1 MPGLHA
7 KGLGSQHCHV
17 ATMKF
22 SAKQLARCI
31 SAWAILSCATT
42 AMGDPIWHCSRT
54 GNTEPQNMA
63 DASEQFSLA
72 SMSSAPDVIGVSI
85 RDLIDIY
92 SGVPVRVGS
101 LPLSACFMPGQEAL
115 SLAALQSLGLQPSAI
130 QALARKS
137 SLVQSNLH
145 LVTDEQQMHTCIS
158 RHFPAVGY
166 LSKPMDTDKVL
177 PCF

>member
-1 MPGLHA
+1 
-7 KGLGSQHCHV
+7 
-17 ATMKF
+17 MKF
-22 SAKQLARCI
+22 MHTRVSRGLSTLAMVTFVT
-31 SAWAILSCATT
+31 SLWA
-42 AMGDPIWHCSRT
+42 DPIWHCSRT
-54 GNTEPQNMA
+54 GQADSKNLA

-92 SGVPVRVGS
+92 SGVPVRVGN
-101 LPLSACFMPGQEAL
+101 LPLSACFMPGQDPL
-115 SLAALQSLGLQPSAI
+115 SLAALQSLGLPPPAI

-145 LVTDEQQMHTCIS
+145 LVTDEQQMHACIS

-166 LSKPMDTDKVL
+166 LSQPVDTDKVL

>member
-1 MPGLHA
+1 MRLTP
-7 KGLGSQHCHV
+7 
-17 ATMKF
+17 
-22 SAKQLARCI
+22 KQFVRSLSTWLVLA
-31 SAWAILSCATT
+31 CATSVW
-42 AMGDPIWHCSRT
+42 ADPIWHCSRT
-54 GNTEPQNMA
+54 GTTEPQNVA

-72 SMSSAPDVIGVSI
+72 SMNSAQDVIGVSI

-92 SGVPVRVGS
+92 SGVPVRVGA
-101 LPLSACFMPGQEAL
+101 LPLSACFMPGQDAL

-137 SLVQSNLH
+137 SIVQSNLH
-145 LVTDEQQMHTCIS
+145 LVTDEQQMRACIS

-166 LSKPMDTDKVL
+166 LSQPVDTDKIL

>member
-1 MPGLHA
+1 MTF
-7 KGLGSQHCHV
+7 GS
-17 ATMKF
+17 KR
-22 SAKQLARCI
+22 LIRCL
-31 SAWAILSCATT
+31 STWVLLTCVTSSWA
-42 AMGDPIWHCSRT
+42 DPIWHCSRT
-54 GNTEPQNMA
+54 GNTEPQNVA

-72 SMSSAPDVIGVSI
+72 SMNAGPDVIGVSI

-92 SGVPVRVGS
+92 SGVPVRVGA
-101 LPLSACFMPGQEAL
+101 LPLSACFMPGQDAL

-137 SLVQSNLH
+137 SIVQSNLH
-145 LVTDEQQMHTCIS
+145 LVTDEQQMRACIS

-166 LSKPMDTDKVL
+166 LSQPIDTDKVL

>member
-1 MPGLHA
+1 
-7 KGLGSQHCHV
+7 
-17 ATMKF
+17 MKF
-22 SAKQLARCI
+22 TPTHLARC
-31 SAWAILSCATT
+31 LSTLALVTCATSLW
-42 AMGDPIWHCSRT
+42 ADPIWHCSRT
-54 GNTEPQNMA
+54 GNTDAQHVA

-72 SMSSAPDVIGVSI
+72 SMSPAPDVIGVSI

-92 SGVPVRVGS
+92 SGVPVRVGD
-101 LPLSACFMPGQEAL
+101 LPLSACFMPGQDAL

-137 SLVQSNLH
+137 AIVQSNLH
-145 LVTDEQQMHTCIS
+145 LVTDEQQMRTCMS

-166 LSKPMDTDKVL
+166 LSKPVDTEKFL

>member
-1 MPGLHA
+1 
-7 KGLGSQHCHV
+7 V
-17 ATMKF
+17 
-22 SAKQLARCI
+22 
-31 SAWAILSCATT
+31 
-42 AMGDPIWHCSRT
+42 
-54 GNTEPQNMA
+54 A

-92 SGVPVRVGS
+92 SGVPVRVGA
-101 LPLSACFMPGQEAL
+101 LPLSACFMPGQDAL

-137 SLVQSNLH
+137 SIVQSNLH
-145 LVTDEQQMHTCIS
+145 LVTDEQQMSACIS

-166 LSKPMDTDKVL
+166 LSKPVDTDKVL

>member
-1 MPGLHA
+1 
-7 KGLGSQHCHV
+7 
-17 ATMKF
+17 MKY
-22 SAKQLARCI
+22 STQQLARYI
-31 SAWAILSCATT
+31 SVWAILSYT
-42 AMGDPIWHCSRT
+42 AVAAAWADPIWHCSRT
-54 GNTEPQNMA
+54 GNTDPQEMA

-72 SMSSAPDVIGVSI
+72 SMSSTPDVIGISI

-101 LPLSACFMPGQEAL
+101 LSLSACFMLGQEPL

-145 LVTDEQQMHTCIS
+145 LVTDEQQMQTCIS

-166 LSKPMDTDKVL
+166 LSKPVDTDKIL